1 MYNDT
6 IKVAN
11 KIISET
17 DLADIFQRM
26 NDEIKENEQI
36 CRQEKMQNEKYE
48 WDYQHWTTKDFEGEF
63 KCEFNFYDDTNIT
76 VDNYNSFITLFNN
89 RLHEVKDMWIR
100 YSYSSFFCIIDI
112 ICFAFSMIVINDNIT
127 IHDKCTIVINTTAN
141 S

>member
-36 CRQEKMQNEKYE
+36 CRQEKMQK
-48 WDYQHWTTKDFEGEF
+48 FR
-63 KCEFNFYDDTNIT
+63 
-76 VDNYNSFITLFNN
+76 VMLP
-89 RLHEVKDMWIR
+89 
-100 YSYSSFFCIIDI
+100 
-112 ICFAFSMIVINDNIT
+112 
-127 IHDKCTIVINTTAN
+127 
-141 S
+141 